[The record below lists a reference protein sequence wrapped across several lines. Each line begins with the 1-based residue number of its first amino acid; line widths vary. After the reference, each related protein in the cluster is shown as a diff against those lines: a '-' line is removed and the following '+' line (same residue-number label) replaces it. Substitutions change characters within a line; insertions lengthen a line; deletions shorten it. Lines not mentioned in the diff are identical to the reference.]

1 MLSISLNRIVTSAA
15 DDRTDC
21 KRLDGVVIAARNG
34 GIVRVGLDQ
43 VHVTAADAGVAGGRL
58 NRIGVT
64 AGDNRVIG
72 AAALDDIS
80 LSAADRAMVAARRV
94 LGAAADG
101 RSGCRREIIRTPPD
115 NGIEVFGGV

>member
-43 VHVTAADAGVAGGRL
+43 VHVTAADAGVACGRL
-58 NRIGVT
+58 NRNGVT
-64 AGDNRVIG
+64 AGDNRVIV
-72 AAALDDIS
+72 ADCVEDIS
-80 LSAADRAMVAARRV
+80 LSASARAMVAARRG

-101 RSGCRREIIRTPPD
+101 RSGWRREILRTAAA
-115 NGIEVFGGV
+115 NG